1 MFISQGI
8 IHAYVTYARLFSWGF
23 IFSYIIYACFISIYM
38 YDVNFT
44 HDFYFVFYYALAR
57 ESATFVVLR
66 HFCTFC
72 TVYTCTIGRILAV
85 G

>member
-8 IHAYVTYARLFSWGF
+8 IHAYVTYARLFRGALY
-23 IFSYIIYACFISIYM
+23 SYIIYACFIAIYT
-38 YDVNFT
+38 YGVNFT
-44 HDFYFVFYYALAR
+44 YDFYVVFHYALAR
-57 ESATFVVLR
+57 ESATFVVSR
-66 HFCTFC
+66 HSCTFC